1 MQPTADGENR
11 LSLKGYI
18 PGRESKLR
26 SLVILMIEEEQPE
39 GLSARK
45 LVVET
50 VKHNVL
56 TAYNAKDGVD
66 LLKRFPNVDAILV
79 HSRQLVK
86 RPSLLTEVRTLCP
99 GKPIILASPFAEES
113 RPEATFVVDSHKPA
127 ALLKLLG
134 EDLQG

>member
-1 MQPTADGENR
+1 
-11 LSLKGYI
+11 
-18 PGRESKLR
+18 
-26 SLVILMIEEEQPE
+26 MIEEEQPE

-79 HSRQLVK
+79 HSRQLAK

-99 GKPIILASPFAEES
+99 AKPIILASPFAEES
-113 RPEATFVVDSHKPA
+113 NSEIQPRDDSFFLSYYSFRGSGHTFFSS
-127 ALLKLLG
+127 G
-134 EDLQG
+134 SG